1 MATSII
7 TGTSISGSLTGTGS
21 FDKIQVK
28 NSVGQAVN
36 ITQNAGDFALY
47 AISPS
52 ENIAKFESSDGTAA
66 IVIEDNS
73 STGNHNRVQVVGD
86 VMELIAANSKRVE
99 LSSGAIVFNQDSD
112 DVNFRIESNND
123 QHMLS
128 IDGGKDKIAIG
139 SDIFGDDKMLVAG
152 NLGVTGSLH
161 VSGNITTSGSIIA
174 KEFRT
179 EFVNQI
185 IATSSGSTTFGDSI
199 DDIHRFTGSIFEF
212 TGSALRVV
220 DNALLGIGSST
231 DLNLSHN
238 GTNGVISEGTGNLT
252 IRTLANDKDVIFQS
266 DDGSGG
272 VTSYFYLDGSST
284 KTVFAQSTQHADNA
298 KATFGAAGDMEIYHD
313 GSHSYIDQVGTGHL
327 YIRNTTDDKMV

>member
-1 MATSII
+1 MSKIK
-7 TGTSISGSLTGTGS
+7 LTGTELSSSLNSTGS
-21 FDKIQVK
+21 FGRVDIGNADFSGNINMTGDGVHTISTANDVPFRVK
-28 NSVGQAVN
+28 STDG
-36 ITQNAGDFALY
+36 TG
-47 AISPS
+47 AIS
-52 ENIAKFESSDGTAA
+52 IG
-66 IVIEDNS
+66 DNS
-73 STGNHNRVQVVGD
+73 SGAETHNRIQVTGD

-185 IATSSGSTTFGDSI
+185 IATSS
-199 DDIHRFTGSIFEF
+199 EF
-212 TGSALRVV
+212 VNQMKL
-220 DNALLGIGSST
+220 
-231 DLNLSHN
+231 
-238 GTNGVISEGTGNLT
+238 
-252 IRTLANDKDVIFQS
+252 Q
-266 DDGSGG
+266 
-272 VTSYFYLDGSST
+272 
-284 KTVFAQSTQHADNA
+284 
-298 KATFGAAGDMEIYHD
+298 
-313 GSHSYIDQVGTGHL
+313 
-327 YIRNTTDDKMV
+327 